1 MSAQLSTNN
10 NRGGTMTDTRY
21 DSIMQ
26 GIARW

>member
-1 MSAQLSTNN
+1 MSAQLSTNS
-10 NRGGTMTDTRY
+10 NRGGTITDTRY